1 MRVCIVYVYMNTYVT
16 HTHTLVQHAHAG
28 WNRALLRH
36 GRHTGH
42 LELDFVGG
50 LLHGALVWCG

>member
-1 MRVCIVYVYMNTYVT
+1 MNTYVT